1 MNIRPTDLVV
11 LQNGRI
17 YLACKWS
24 DGAIY
29 LCHPALPQIG
39 LVLYN
44 DEGKPIRSGVLYP
57 QEDEAIVKVVKRG
70 DRMYEDFFIRYAYLE
85 KENI

>member
-1 MNIRPTDLVV
+1 MDIRPTDLVV

-29 LCHPALPQIG
+29 LCHPAHPHIG

-44 DEGKPIRSGVLYP
+44 NEGKPIRTGVLYP
-57 QEDEAIVKVVKRG
+57 QEDEAIAKIVKRG
-70 DRMYEDFFIRYAYLE
+70 DRMYEDMFIKYVYLK
-85 KENI
+85 KETA